1 MTLPKIKIKNINVDK
16 REHMKERVNRILH
29 GYGLFEVYT
38 FPFVNEDDIRILNIN
53 KNNLYKINNPMT
65 KELEFMSNE
74 PIISLLKITETNL
87 KRRND
92 LVKIYEWG
100 RTYSKKNGEEKLLS
114 LLLTGEVEKSIY
126 SKSRDLDYFDIKA
139 ILDHIVSNFNLDN
152 PILEKE
158 SRSLWDDSLAYSLKV
173 NEKVVLEFGKIN
185 SDIVDYYDI
194 ESSAWGLYLYINNIL
209 DYYNISREY
218 KEYSFFP
225 PVYFDLAFI
234 VDKKVKSGEILE
246 LIKEKAGEDLESVR
260 LFDVYEGK
268 PLEKNKKSLAYSLV
282 FRSLDKTLSE
292 KDVNDRIENVIEEV
306 KEKFNAKM
314 RE

>member
-1 MTLPKIKIKNINVDK
+1 
-16 REHMKERVNRILH
+16 
-29 GYGLFEVYT
+29 
-38 FPFVNEDDIRILNIN
+38 
-53 KNNLYKINNPMT
+53 
-65 KELEFMSNE
+65 
-74 PIISLLKITETNL
+74 
-87 KRRND
+87 
-92 LVKIYEWG
+92 
-100 RTYSKKNGEEKLLS
+100 
-114 LLLTGEVEKSIY
+114 
-126 SKSRDLDYFDIKA
+126 
-139 ILDHIVSNFNLDN
+139 
-152 PILEKE
+152 
-158 SRSLWDDSLAYSLKV
+158 
-173 NEKVVLEFGKIN
+173 
-185 SDIVDYYDI
+185 
-194 ESSAWGLYLYINNIL
+194 WGLYLYINNIL